1 MIFLIELLIYLLFN
15 LSFTTDS
22 FVILLKTA
30 KVIPIYKKESKLD
43 CAKILDKLMHNRLYN
58 VLNDNKIIYPLNFH
72 FRQKYSTSLILIHI
86 TQTIKE
92 TFDQRRYGCGIFVD
106 LQNVFDSVNRNILMG
121 KFRHYDNAGVAY
133 SLF

>member
-15 LSFTTDS
+15 LSFTTNS

-43 CAKILDKLMHNRLYN
+43 CAKILDKLMHNRLYKF
-58 VLNDNKIIYPLNFH
+58 LNDNKIIYPLNFN

-92 TFDQRRYGCGIFVD
+92 AFDQRRYGCGIFVD
-106 LQNVFDSVNRNILMG
+106 LQNVFDSVNHNILMG
-121 KFRHYDNAGVAY
+121 KFRHYGNIGVAY